1 MSHTTSLRV
10 LAESPS
16 EQWTGAWIGKSYAD
30 RRREVVD
37 PSRILRACI
46 GMLVPIYGLFRVH
59 VHPRV
64 SNDLLMCVRSSRRIQ
79 LGLTVSWISDVSCN
93 YQLFFKW
100 FVPHQ

>member
-16 EQWTGAWIGKSYAD
+16 ERRTGAWIGKSYAD

-37 PSRILRACI
+37 PSRILQACI
-46 GMLVPIYGLFRVH
+46 GMLVPIYGRFRVH

-64 SNDLLMCVRSSRRIQ
+64 SSDLLMYGGSPRRIQ
-79 LGLTVSWISDVSCN
+79 LGLTVSWISDVPCN
-93 YQLFFKW
+93 YQLFFK
-100 FVPHQ
+100 

>member
-1 MSHTTSLRV
+1 MDRQELRRQKSL
-10 LAESPS
+10 
-16 EQWTGAWIGKSYAD
+16 I
-30 RRREVVD
+30 REGYFRHA
-37 PSRILRACI
+37 SA
-46 GMLVPIYGLFRVH
+46 MLVPIYGLFRAR

-64 SNDLLMCVRSSRRIQ
+64 SNDLLMCGGSSRRIQ